1 MDATEIHESTSTN
14 GWRAVTD
21 LFELVF
27 GPDSDLSRSANTL
40 NKDDISTSASETSQL
55 SYTTLNAHVQ
65 SQHLNI
71 RPQSNNLTNN
81 HAIEEFL
88 QPNSDSLPATYSISD
103 LNRANVTLV
112 LDNTQLFQPTDETTT
127 YQTISQPSRIN
138 HRDLLKTGE
147 NI

>member
-21 LFELVF
+21 LFEQVF

-40 NKDDISTSASETSQL
+40 DKDDISTSASETSQP

-71 RPQSNNLTNN
+71 RPQSNNLTSN
-81 HAIEEFL
+81 HTIEEFL

-112 LDNTQLFQPTDETTT
+112 LDNTQLFQPTDETTK